1 MIIIICIVYC
11 GYVAWFKLMF
21 VYVIDKYWDKYKDK
35 YWDWTSSEHHRLRT
49 LC

>member
-1 MIIIICIVYC
+1 
-11 GYVAWFKLMF
+11 MF